1 MRPSEEEAAVIMLVN
16 LEYLAEA
23 LLIRPRAIRSHFEKS
38 LKIPQKPVH
47 HETIQEEETR
57 LRQLQIFFMT
67 LRQAVS
73 HPLLLENFLRNRIR
87 LGNLQRLRENLAK
100 LGKVPMYKQMR
111 FEGEAPKPD
120 SEALETIHEGQT
132 NEETANEETV
142 IKETVNEEVID
153 EEVVNEEVVNEE
165 VINKE
170 SVNNEPKAAIAEP
183 AEDGMPGLS
192 NFGGYFNMDRIL
204 ERVMEEREARY
215 EQCRL
220 CSEDKILGGITHPHR
235 AEV

>member
-23 LLIRPRAIRSHFEKS
+23 ILIRPRAIRSHFEKS

-142 IKETVNEEVID
+142 IKETVNEEVI
-153 EEVVNEEVVNEE
+153 
-165 VINKE
+165 NKE